1 MKKTLLLLLTL
12 MFLTIN
18 VALAAININ
27 TADEKEL
34 ATLQGVGK
42 AKATAIVQYRKE
54 NGAFK
59 SPEDIML
66 VKGVGEKIFEK
77 ISKDIIVE

>member
-1 MKKTLLLLLTL
+1 

-54 NGAFK
+54 NFPGFAV
-59 SPEDIML
+59 SHR
-66 VKGVGEKIFEK
+66 
-77 ISKDIIVE
+77 ISFCNHIP